1 MATLPHLHTP
11 RLSFPGSR
19 VRARTV
25 GLPATA
31 RADAPASQQQRASD
45 AVVDDSRPSR
55 AASIVPVV
63 VSLAGLFALA
73 LGTAYVGREVLEVMT
88 RLFSGS

>member
-1 MATLPHLHTP
+1 MATLPHLHTR

-19 VRARTV
+19 AHVRTH
-25 GLPATA
+25 GLPTTS
-31 RADAPASQQQRASD
+31 RADETAVHRQRASD
-45 AVVDDSRPSR
+45 VVVVDSRPSR

-73 LGTAYVGREVLEVMT
+73 LGTAYVGREILEIMT